1 MVSGR
6 GGLEGLWLRSTP
18 ALFVFLWSTGFVGAK
33 LGLPHAP
40 PATFLCLRF
49 LLVIALM
56 LPLALVLRAPWPAAP
71 RQAVHL
77 AVAGVLVHGGYLMGV
92 FSAIDAGM
100 SAGLAALIVGLQP
113 LATGLAAA
121 PVLGERVTVRQ
132 WIGLML
138 GIAGV
143 ALVVMQ
149 KTTVAGLT
157 PFALVMASL
166 ALASITAG
174 TLYQKRHCGAFDL
187 RTGSVIQF
195 TAALAVLAPVALW
208 VETRPVRWTGEFV
221 FALGWLVIVLS
232 IAAISLLAV
241 LIRRGEATKTV
252 SLFYLTPPVTAVLAW
267 LAFGERFTALAVL
280 GMAVSVVGVAM
291 VTRTR

>member
-1 MVSGR
+1 
-6 GGLEGLWLRSTP
+6 
-18 ALFVFLWSTGFVGAK
+18 
-33 LGLPHAP
+33 
-40 PATFLCLRF
+40 
-49 LLVIALM
+49 
-56 LPLALVLRAPWPAAP
+56 
-71 RQAVHL
+71 
-77 AVAGVLVHGGYLMGV
+77 
-92 FSAIDAGM
+92 
-100 SAGLAALIVGLQP
+100 
-113 LATGLAAA
+113 
-121 PVLGERVTVRQ
+121 
-132 WIGLML
+132 
-138 GIAGV
+138 
-143 ALVVMQ
+143 MQ

-195 TAALAVLAPVALW
+195 AAALAVLAPVALW

-267 LAFGERFTALAVL
+267 LAFGERLTALAVL